1 MGYSLKQI
9 VIHQGEACP
18 LRAKPN
24 QPKTLFSHS
33 TQMKQKLLSIQEVS
47 KTLNVP
53 KPTLRY
59 WEKEFQGILVPIRT
73 KGGQRRYTVEQL
85 AIVEQIILLK
95 NEGKSLAEVK
105 ETLQGSL
112 ESDRGHLNP
121 HPIHILSDR
130 IAKVVRAE
138 ILNYLKQIES
148 GSRTTGIVDR

>member
-1 MGYSLKQI
+1 
-9 VIHQGEACP
+9 
-18 LRAKPN
+18 
-24 QPKTLFSHS
+24 
-33 TQMKQKLLSIQEVS
+33 MKQKLLSIQEVS
-47 KTLNVP
+47 KALNVP

-95 NEGKSLAEVK
+95 NEGKSLAEIK
-105 ETLQGSL
+105 ETLEVSL
-112 ESDRGHLNP
+112 ESERVHLDP

-130 IAKVVRAE
+130 IAEVVRAE

-148 GSRTTGIVDR
+148 GAGTTEVVDR